1 MFASWEE
8 TEFLEIFKSR
18 GYLKPL
24 PKRKPDRAG
33 GRYLVNAVSA
43 FDIETSRI
51 DLPITDGRTQN
62 SHSFMYVWQFQIEEI
77 TIMGRT
83 WEDYFQM
90 LGKINQALIEYQTY
104 IKSPTLPVLIVWV
117 HNLAYEWQFLQ
128 GIYKFNNE
136 DVFLRDARKPIW
148 ARMYDC
154 IEYRCSYLQTNMS
167 LAHLTKQL
175 GVEEKLSGQIFD
187 YNKMRYPWTELSEYE
202 REYCIRDVRSLVQCM
217 KIRMEKDG
225 DTLQTLPLTSTGYV
239 RRDCKEAIKPLY
251 YDIRDMKPTYKA
263 YRMLRDAFRGGNTH
277 GNRKYIG
284 KILENVVSYD
294 MTSCYPAQQLTKRF
308 PMKPFKFLDNNLT
321 LERVLRFVG
330 LGYAVVARYRFKN
343 IRLKAGVTIP
353 YISLA
358 RTRSADFVG
367 GIDNGRILYAGIC
380 ECCLTEIDLN
390 IIMQQYDFDELQILS
405 AMVAKKDFLP
415 IQYRNVVSKYY
426 ELKTTLKGTTD
437 PEEIYT
443 YNKSKEKLNS
453 VYGMSCQ
460 DPLHAKI
467 LYDDGEYNI
476 NDLNKVGSDEDREKA
491 LAGAAFPYQWG
502 VYVTAYARAALQEA
516 IDAAGERMVYCDTD
530 SVKVL
535 GEIDLEAINQKRQ
548 QLAVRQGAVATDR
561 KGIPH
566 YMGVFEYEGK
576 YDRFIT
582 QGAKRYAY
590 IKGECKYAEHCPNF
604 PRCKMGVTVSGVS
617 KKENPETGNP
627 IAVDELRELKRFK
640 DGMIWHESA
649 GSLSVYNDDDNFY
662 YPVDADRG
670 VNITPNI
677 AILPNTYQ
685 MGFTRDYLML
695 LQDVELYGDYIDRR
709 K

>member
-8 TEFLEIFKSR
+8 TDFLEIFKNH

-33 GRYLVNAVSA
+33 GRYLVNVVSA

-62 SHSFMYVWQFQIEEI
+62 SHAFMYVWQFQIEDI

-90 LGKINQALIEYQTY
+90 LGKINQALIEYQNY
-104 IKSPTLPVLIVWV
+104 IKSPTLPVLIIWV

-128 GIYKFNNE
+128 GIYSFNNE

-148 ARMYDC
+148 CRMYDC

-167 LAHLTKQL
+167 LSHLTKQL

-202 REYCIRDVRSLVQCM
+202 TEYCVRDVRSLVQCM

-239 RRDCKEAIKPLY
+239 RRDCKEAVKPLY
-251 YDIRDMKPTYKA
+251 YDLRDMKPTYKV

-284 KILENVVSYD
+284 KILDGVVSYD
-294 MTSCYPAQQLTKRF
+294 MTSCYPAQQLTKKF

-343 IRLKAGVTIP
+343 IRLKPGVPIP

-380 ECCLTEIDLN
+380 ECCLTEIDLH
-390 IIMQQYDFDELQILS
+390 IIMRQYDFDELQILS

-426 ELKTTLKGTTD
+426 ELKTTLKGATD
-437 PEEIYT
+437 SEEIYT

-460 DPLHAKI
+460 DPLHARI

-476 NDLNKVGSDEDREKA
+476 NDLNKVGSDEEREKA

-516 IDAAGERMVYCDTD
+516 IDAAGEKMVYCDTD

-535 GEIDLEAINQKRQ
+535 GEINLDAINQKRQ

-590 IKGECKYAEHCPNF
+590 EMNG
-604 PRCKMGVTVSGVS
+604 KMGVTVSGVS
-617 KKENPETGNP
+617 KAINEKTGIP
-627 IAVDELRELKRFK
+627 LAVEELGSLEKFR
-640 DGMIWHESA
+640 DGMVWKRSA

-662 YPVDADRG
+662 YDCGEGRG
-670 VNITPNI
+670 VMVTPNI

-685 MGFTRDYLML
+685 MGFTKDYLML

>member
-8 TEFLEIFKSR
+8 TDFLEIFKSH
-18 GYLKPL
+18 GFLKPL

-62 SHSFMYVWQFQIEEI
+62 SHAFMYVWQFQLEDI

-90 LGKINQALIEYQTY
+90 LGKIHAALLEYQNY
-104 IKSPTLPVLIVWV
+104 IKSPTLPVLIIWV

-128 GIYKFNNE
+128 GIYSFNNE

-148 ARMYDC
+148 CRMYDC

-187 YNKMRYPWTELSEYE
+187 YNKMRYPWTELNEYE
-202 REYCIRDVRSLVQCM
+202 TEYCVRDVRSLVKCM

-239 RRDCKEAIKPLY
+239 RRDCKEAVKPLY
-251 YDIRDMKPTYKA
+251 YDLRDMKPTYKV

-294 MTSCYPAQQLTKRF
+294 MTSCYPAQQLTKKF

-343 IRLKAGVTIP
+343 IRLKPGVPIP

-380 ECCLTEIDLN
+380 ECCLTEIDLH
-390 IIMQQYDFDELQILS
+390 IIMRQYDFDELQILS
-405 AMVAKKDFLP
+405 AMVAKKDYLP

-437 PEEIYT
+437 PEELYT

-476 NDLNKVGSDEDREKA
+476 NDLNKVGTDEDREKA

-516 IDAAGERMVYCDTD
+516 IDAAGDKMVYCDTD

-535 GEIDLEAINQKRQ
+535 GEINLDAINQKRQ
-548 QLAVRQGAVATDR
+548 QLAIRQGAVATDR

-590 IKGECKYAEHCPNF
+590 EMNG
-604 PRCKMGVTVSGVS
+604 KMGVTVSGVS
-617 KKENPETGNP
+617 KAINEKTGIP
-627 IAVDELRELKRFK
+627 LAVEELGSLEEFR
-640 DGMIWHESA
+640 DGMIWKRSA

-662 YPVDADRG
+662 YDCGEGRG
-670 VNITPNI
+670 VMVTPNI

-685 MGFTRDYLML
+685 MGFTKDYLML